1 MEFLLDTIFISVGFL
16 FALLLVIFFWIC
28 IENVD
33 NISDIPRLFIKFII
47 CNWLTLVIPIV
58 LIFLGL
64 SAMKIGCANI

>member
-1 MEFLLDTIFISVGFL
+1 MEFLLDTGCISVGFL

-28 IENVD
+28 IENAD
-33 NISDIPRLFIKFII
+33 NISDIPRLYIKFVIT
-47 CNWLTLVIPIV
+47 NWLTLIIPIV